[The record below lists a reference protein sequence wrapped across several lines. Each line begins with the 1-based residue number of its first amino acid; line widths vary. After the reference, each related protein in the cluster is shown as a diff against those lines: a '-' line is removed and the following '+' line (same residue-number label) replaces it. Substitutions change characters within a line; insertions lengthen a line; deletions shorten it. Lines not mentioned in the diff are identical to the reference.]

1 MQIMEGINMHQSV
14 QAATVPATPA
24 PRRVLRLPE
33 VITKTGLSRTT
44 LYTMS
49 KAGQFPESISL
60 GGKAMG
66 WIEAEIDAWI
76 EERMAARQSAPV
88 DATRSM

>member
-1 MQIMEGINMHQSV
+1 MHQST
-14 QAATVPATPA
+14 QTGAAHAPPAS
-24 PRRVLRLPE
+24 RRVLRLPE
-33 VITKTGLSRTT
+33 VISKTGLSRTT

-49 KAGQFPESISL
+49 KTGQFPLSISL

-76 EERMAARQSAPV
+76 EDRMAARQSAPV
-88 DATRSM
+88 AATRSM

>member
-1 MQIMEGINMHQSV
+1 MNQQT
-14 QAATVPATPA
+14 QTAAAQTPQA

-33 VITKTGLSRTT
+33 VIQKTGLSRTT

-49 KAGQFPESISL
+49 KAGNFPESISL

-66 WIEAEIDAWI
+66 WIEAEIDHWI
-76 EERMAARQSAPV
+76 EELMAARQRTPV
-88 DATRSM
+88 AATRSM

>member
-1 MQIMEGINMHQSV
+1 MNQLV
-14 QAATVPATPA
+14 QEVAAQTSPAL
-24 PRRVLRLPE
+24 RRVLRLPE

-49 KAGQFPESISL
+49 RAGQFPESISL

-66 WIEAEIDAWI
+66 WIEAEIDHWI
-76 EERMAARQSAPV
+76 EERMAARQRTPV
-88 DATRSM
+88 AATRSM

>member
-1 MQIMEGINMHQSV
+1 MNSMNYQSHS
-14 QAATVPATPA
+14 APSPAPQP

-33 VITKTGLSRTT
+33 VIQKTGLSRTT

-49 KAGQFPESISL
+49 KAGQFPGAISL

-66 WIEAEIDAWI
+66 WIEAEIDQWI
-76 EERMAARQSAPV
+76 EDLMAARSRRLKP
-88 DATRSM
+88 DLL

>member
-1 MQIMEGINMHQSV
+1 MHHSA
-14 QAATVPATPA
+14 QATAGQATAGQATPA

-49 KAGQFPESISL
+49 KAGHFPESISL

-66 WIEAEIDAWI
+66 WIEAEIDHWI
-76 EERMAARQSAPV
+76 EERMAERQRTPV
-88 DATRSM
+88 AATRSM